1 MLCIFSFPISYV
13 TYCLR
18 KLCWVPL
25 DIMIFFFH
33 NNRSVLYN
41 FLRKKSLKQLKK
53 NKKSSY
59 ENLFKIEN
67 HFQKYKF
74 ILDFC
79 IKKEQ
84 KITFSL

>member
-25 DIMIFFFH
+25 DIMFFF
-33 NNRSVLYN
+33 
-41 FLRKKSLKQLKK
+41 FTITEAFCTIFTKKSLKLLKK

-67 HFQKYKF
+67 HFQNYKF

>member
-1 MLCIFSFPISYV
+1 MFFQFSYIIRYLLSKKIMLGTFGY
-13 TYCLR
+13 Y
-18 KLCWVPL
+18 
-25 DIMIFFFH
+25 DFFFTITEA
-33 NNRSVLYN
+33 LCTI
-41 FLRKKSLKQLKK
+41 FTKKSLKQLKK
-53 NKKSSY
+53 NKKSRY

>member
-13 TYCLR
+13 IYCLR

-25 DIMIFFFH
+25 DIMIFFTITEAFCTI
-33 NNRSVLYN
+33 
-41 FLRKKSLKQLKK
+41 FTKKSLKQLKK

-59 ENLFKIEN
+59 EDLFKIEN